1 MGAFLVFSVVPECSV
16 MFRVPVFLE
25 VLHATKFV
33 SVTEAAGLT
42 GHTKLEALSNITWS
56 RSHRKILNVR

>member
-1 MGAFLVFSVVPECSV
+1 MLASGRSKLKFPYEQT
-16 MFRVPVFLE
+16 
-25 VLHATKFV
+25 TKFV
-33 SVTEAAGLT
+33 PVTEAAGLM